1 MPFGGVVAASS
12 VGVSSM
18 SSPLLPSVL
27 PAVPSLPLSSTLI
40 VLSFAAA
47 AASASAL
54 SLALLF
60 AISKILS
67 ISPLKVK
74 VSSLA
79 LRGWVRALRSDSW

>member
-54 SLALLF
+54 SF